1 MARMSATR
9 RAAKAKRGTDPTHV
23 ISTGDRVRTGHVRA
37 PRKFQVTDRQIK
49 TGGIHGAIESP
60 ITEYA
65 QNRHVF
71 TGDHERFAHKAPVV
85 RSACDC
91 VRVCVCVTTPVR
103 NGSAN
108 AVRIAQ
114 MPTGTKPVWR

>member
-23 ISTGDRVRTGHVRA
+23 IGTGDRVRTGHVRA
-37 PRKFQVTDRQIK
+37 PRKVQVTDRQIK

-60 ITEYA
+60 ITEFA
-65 QNRHVF
+65 QNRHEF
-71 TGDHERFAHKAPVV
+71 TGTYENRIPAKRSPV
-85 RSACDC
+85 
-91 VRVCVCVTTPVR
+91 T
-103 NGSAN
+103 NGASN
-108 AVRIAQ
+108 HVRIAQ